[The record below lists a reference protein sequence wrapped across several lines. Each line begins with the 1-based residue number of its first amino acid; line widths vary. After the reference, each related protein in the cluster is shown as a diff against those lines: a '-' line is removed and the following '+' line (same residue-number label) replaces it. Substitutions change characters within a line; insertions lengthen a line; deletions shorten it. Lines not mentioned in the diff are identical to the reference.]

1 MSQITTQANQQIGAE
16 IQQLST
22 ANGASTQAVID
33 SDLSGI
39 GSQAS
44 VAMGQRLNDEVNQKL
59 ASEINVPA
67 LPNDSQAPSP
77 VPSGSGGSGPT
88 MSWAQ
93 TPSMN
98 EVTYLNPAGDSA
110 QTLPAIE
117 RPYYVDKGYYE
128 QVHDTAVEG
137 FSDPSNT
144 LLQRAGYLVLGAAE
158 EPANLVA
165 GWIRGIENIYSDA
178 SVAGQSAAAAVLSN
192 NSNDMLS
199 YTSQSLMAGG
209 QAIANSFGLAG
220 LLSGGITGS
229 VASDSSAVANPAV
242 PNTTAVD
249 TSLASGA
256 DASAIRARVLSNIA
270 DSQAARASSNFGQF
284 SQVEGQL
291 QEALGI
297 WPPNNG
303 GYAPIYNTT
312 LDVGTQLDRFGF
324 PGGTYLSPLGD
335 SFGGRALPSS
345 YLTTKPYF
353 QYEVIQPI
361 PGVTQAKALPWFGQP
376 GMGTQFQVPNSV
388 QWYLNN
394 GYLKVIHP

>member
-1 MSQITTQANQQIGAE
+1 
-16 IQQLST
+16 
-22 ANGASTQAVID
+22 
-33 SDLSGI
+33 
-39 GSQAS
+39 
-44 VAMGQRLNDEVNQKL
+44 
-59 ASEINVPA
+59 
-67 LPNDSQAPSP
+67 
-77 VPSGSGGSGPT
+77 
-88 MSWAQ
+88 
-93 TPSMN
+93 
-98 EVTYLNPAGDSA
+98 
-110 QTLPAIE
+110 
-117 RPYYVDKGYYE
+117 
-128 QVHDTAVEG
+128 
-137 FSDPSNT
+137 
-144 LLQRAGYLVLGAAE
+144 
-158 EPANLVA
+158 
-165 GWIRGIENIYSDA
+165 
-178 SVAGQSAAAAVLSN
+178 
-192 NSNDMLS
+192 
-199 YTSQSLMAGG
+199 MAGG